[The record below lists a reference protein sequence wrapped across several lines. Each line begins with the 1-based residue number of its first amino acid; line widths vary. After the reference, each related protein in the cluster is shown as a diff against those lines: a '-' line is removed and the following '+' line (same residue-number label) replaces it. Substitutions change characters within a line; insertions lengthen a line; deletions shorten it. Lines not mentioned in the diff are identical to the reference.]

1 MLLLITKRIGFM
13 LFTMFVVSVILFL
26 LLNTEFAGD
35 PATRV
40 LGQFAS
46 EYQKELWRAEHGYN
60 APLITRYA
68 IWFAGFVTGDL
79 GTSIRFK
86 APVADILLPRLWNTA
101 ILGFWTFA
109 IMIPISLA
117 FGVLSGMREGSK
129 LDRSLSVFGILTT
142 SVPEFASAV
151 FFVAI
156 FVFGLQWLP
165 GTSSMADGFD
175 WTQLILPVMVLVVYD
190 FGYVARMT
198 RASMA
203 EVMTSQYIRTAV
215 LKGLP
220 YKKVII
226 SHALRNALIA
236 PFTVIMLQINW
247 LLSGVIVVEFY
258 FAYKGFGALLLE
270 ASLNNDIAL
279 LEACAMVAVAV
290 AVTTQMLADIGY
302 TFLNPRIRFN

>member
-1 MLLLITKRIGFM
+1 MV
-13 LFTMFVVSVILFL
+13 FTMVIVSLILFL

-46 EYQKELWRAEHGYN
+46 DHQKELWRAEHGYDK
-60 APLITRYA
+60 PLVVRYVK
-68 IWFAGFVTGDL
+68 WLFAFVTGDL
-79 GTSIRFK
+79 GQSIRFK
-86 APVADILLPRLWNTA
+86 VPVSEILLPRLWNTA
-101 ILGFWTFA
+101 ILGFWAFA
-109 IMIPISLA
+109 IIIPVSLI

-129 LDRSLSVFGILTT
+129 LDRSLSVVGIITT

-151 FFVAI
+151 LFAAI

-175 WTQLILPVMVLVVYD
+175 WRQLVLPVMVLVVYD

-220 YKKVII
+220 YQKVIVG
-226 SHALRNALIA
+226 HALRNALIA

-279 LEACAMVAVAV
+279 LEACAMIAVAV
-290 AVTTQMLADIGY
+290 AVTTQTLADVGY
-302 TFLNPRIRFN
+302 TFLNPRIRFS